1 VVTAKSYAA
10 GLDRAARA
18 ADNEAVKDKVSSLKS
33 RRPRAKPERSGRE
46 TVGELSSPACY
57 LHELGP
63 DGPAAAPR
71 DVTIKRIYEKAEM
84 QDGYRALI
92 DRLWPRGVSR
102 QRAALDA
109 WLVEL
114 APSNELRTWF
124 HHDSKRWSEFT
135 RRYRAELRTQ
145 GEALDALRHR
155 AERMRV
161 TLLTATREPRI
172 NHATV
177 LRALLLK
184 TPRTPQS

>member
-1 VVTAKSYAA
+1 V
-10 GLDRAARA
+10 RPARG
-18 ADNEAVKDKVSSLKS
+18 DNELVKKVVKKKVSPVKS
-33 RRPRAKPERSGRE
+33 RRPRARTRRSA
-46 TVGELSSPACY
+46 TMTAGELSSPACY
-57 LHELGP
+57 LHQFEADALP
-63 DGPAAAPR
+63 AAPR
-71 DVTIKRIYEKAEM
+71 DVAVKRIYEKAEV

-124 HHDSKRWSEFT
+124 HRDPKRWSEFA
-135 RRYRAELRTQ
+135 RRYRAELRAQ

-161 TLLTATREPRI
+161 TLLTATREPRN

-184 TPRTPQS
+184 TPAQTRQS

>member
-1 VVTAKSYAA
+1 MKRKAA
-10 GLDRAARA
+10 TTRS
-18 ADNEAVKDKVSSLKS
+18 KVSRT
-33 RRPRAKPERSGRE
+33 RRGARSPA
-46 TVGELSSPACY
+46 TTGEYSSPACY
-57 LHELGP
+57 LNELEP
-63 DGPAAAPR
+63 DAAAPR
-71 DVTIKRIYEKAEM
+71 DVAVKRIYEQPEV

-114 APSNELRTWF
+114 APSHELRTWF
-124 HHDSKRWSEFT
+124 RHDPKRWREFA

-145 GEALDALRHR
+145 SDALEALRQR

-172 NHATV
+172 NHGVV
-177 LRALLLK
+177 LRALLLG
-184 TPRTPQS
+184 TPRSRRRAPQS

>member
-1 VVTAKSYAA
+1 M
-10 GLDRAARA
+10 R
-18 ADNEAVKDKVSSLKS
+18 AVKRTASTTRSRAGAPRRGPESS
-33 RRPRAKPERSGRE
+33 A
-46 TVGELSSPACY
+46 TTGEYSSPACY
-57 LHELGP
+57 LHELEPGAS
-63 DGPAAAPR
+63 AAAPR
-71 DVTIKRIYEKAEM
+71 DVAVKRIYAQPEV

-124 HHDSKRWSEFT
+124 HHDPRRWSEFA
-135 RRYRAELRTQ
+135 RRYRAELRKQ
-145 GEALDALRHR
+145 SEALNALRHR

-161 TLLTATREPRI
+161 TLLTATREPRV
-172 NHATV
+172 NHALV

-184 TPRTPQS
+184 TPRPRRRAPQS